1 MKRNAWKKMTKSALS
16 LLLVVSMFAGLGF
29 ARPSAYA
36 MDEGTEEIV
45 TVSEPVIE
53 EVTPVVEEATPVVE
67 EAAPV
72 VEEAAPVV
80 EEAAPVVEEAAPVVE
95 EAAPVVEE
103 AAPVVEDAAPVVEE
117 AAPVVEEAVPVVE
130 DAAPVVEEAVP
141 VVEEAAPAAEAQAE
155 TETEVE
161 AAAET
166 TEEVTDEIVEEI
178 TEEVKEEIKEEVPAV
193 KMGLMKM
200 AAPATAESENV
211 TEREAAPADET
222 GNDADSA
229 EEADDAE
236 DAEEAAEEEAA
247 EEAAVTPAPKY
258 IYYNNGNHDIAINVY
273 EDGKMVCNVQNTE
286 ATGEDLAIVQLHDSE
301 GSVISNSLKDDL
313 RNLVTNIV
321 LGEGIL
327 GVGWTGYDY
336 YVNPEKT
343 DVFHGFEK
351 LTEVKPSSTLEV
363 IGWSAFRKCF
373 NLVNFDFSVCKN
385 LTTVM
390 RQAFSNTA
398 LKSADFS
405 GTQVE
410 TIGHG
415 AFENCTELEE
425 VSIPSTVTK
434 IAEQA
439 FYKCDGIQEIE
450 YNAAAYE
457 ASTTEKGKENPYLA
471 SAIFSASKN
480 NDYSLTIGTDVEVL
494 PRGFFK
500 AVQGAG
506 EISFSA
512 MEDGDD
518 CTVSGR
524 SLAVDKEATFN
535 QSPAP
540 FKTLS
545 TDCVVDENGVLYEKK
560 NDALQI
566 TYFSPELTQYT
577 LPKNVQVKD
586 DAIAVANLGDH
597 ASSKVTG
604 VVTYKIEAGNEIE
617 GVDAADLPDFKISD
631 TVLVLKNKDGGSS
644 FKPFSAAD
652 LTGNAAYSVT
662 VENEDGS
669 KIEYNYSLSGWAMED
684 GTVLALG
691 EAVALSG
698 EVSLTSV
705 WNLSKEEIPAPAP
718 EKQDEPVAD
727 EDKTADEDKA
737 PADEAE
743 TGEDKTNDADKIP
756 TTETEDDEDKADAA
770 DKAFTFEDA
779 ADNDSADNAVNIPAD
794 KAEIEAD
801 KAPSDDAKIEVAEP
815 AASEDKADDA
825 NKAPAAEIKTAA
837 AEEIKADTVPVQAAD
852 SAPAVANET
861 AATAVAA
868 APLAATAAQTT
879 EELNDEA
886 VPMAELQQIGSMEE
900 IAEAATPLAAATLA
914 SAQAGAVE
922 EAPET
927 AESHM
932 NLFLIALLV
941 LAIIA
946 VIIFLSRKDKE
957 ENA

>member
-53 EVTPVVEEATPVVE
+53 EVTPVVEEA
-67 EAAPV
+67 
-72 VEEAAPVV
+72 APVV

-103 AAPVVEDAAPVVEE
+103 AAPVVEDAA
-117 AAPVVEEAVPVVE
+117 
-130 DAAPVVEEAVP
+130 P

-236 DAEEAAEEEAA
+236 DAEEAAEEEAP

-617 GVDAADLPDFKISD
+617 GVDAADLPAFKISD
-631 TVLVLKNKDGGSS
+631 TVFVLKSKDGSSS

-652 LTGNAAYSVT
+652 LTGNAGYSVT

-669 KIEYNYSLSGWAMED
+669 KTEYNYS
-684 GTVLALG
+684 
-691 EAVALSG
+691 LSG

-743 TGEDKTNDADKIP
+743 TGEDKTNDADKVP
-756 TTETEDDEDKADAA
+756 ATETEDDEDKADAA
-770 DKAFTFEDA
+770 DKASTVKDA
-779 ADNDSADNAVNIPAD
+779 ADNDSADDAVNIPAD
-794 KAEIEAD
+794 NAEIEAD
-801 KAPSDDAKIEVAEP
+801 KAPTDDAKIEAAEP
-815 AASEDKADDA
+815 AANEDKADDGD
-825 NKAPAAEIKTAA
+825 KAPAAEIKTAA
-837 AEEIKADTVPVQAAD
+837 AEEIKADAVPVQAAD
-852 SAPAVANET
+852 SAPAIANET

-886 VPMAELQQIGSMEE
+886 VPMAELQQIGSVEE